1 MTLSAYLGLLS
12 IGSTIQTRST
22 AENQEEEECE
32 VQNLQYLSESIADAE
47 IDIVSTI
54 STYHA
59 PLEYK
64 G

>member
-22 AENQEEEECE
+22 AENQEEEERE
-32 VQNLQYLSESIADAE
+32 VRSLQQLSEAISNAE

-59 PLEYK
+59 PIEYK

>member
-12 IGSTIQTRST
+12 IGSTIQIRST
-22 AENQEEEECE
+22 AENQEEEERE
-32 VQNLQYLSESIADAE
+32 VQHLRRLSEAIADAE

-59 PLEYK
+59 PLEHK